1 MYFVDGNIKLL
12 AYENNGDAK
21 ILTFINN
28 NDITTRQKAAININ
42 FIGFEF
48 ESNLTFYFVII
59 TSSFIT
65 LAIKH
70 FTITILSEHVNNQ

>member
-1 MYFVDGNIKLL
+1 M

-28 NDITTRQKAAININ
+28 YDITTRQKAAINS
-42 FIGFEF
+42 FYGFEF

-65 LAIKH
+65 LVIKH
-70 FTITILSEHVNNQ
+70 FTITILSEHVNNQKNMVMGAESS